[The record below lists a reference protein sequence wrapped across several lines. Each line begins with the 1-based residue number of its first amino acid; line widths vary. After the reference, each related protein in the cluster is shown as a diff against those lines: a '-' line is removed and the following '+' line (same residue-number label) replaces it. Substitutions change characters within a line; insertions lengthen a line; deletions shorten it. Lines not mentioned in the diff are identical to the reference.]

1 MRQFVIT
8 TEADAIAHAQHH
20 GLALDPA
27 LTVRRAPAPAR
38 ELDPESPEAALESRV
53 QIVADAAGWL
63 RFHVQG
69 KGSRR
74 SAPGFPDDV
83 LVHPDGGPLY
93 LWEYK
98 RADGQVSPAQ
108 RRWLDALRQVT
119 HIETGVYR
127 PADWAA
133 LCAKLKRN
141 LP

>member
-1 MRQFVIT
+1 MSDFRMS
-8 TEADAIAHAQHH
+8 EADAIDHARRH

-27 LTVRRAPAPAR
+27 LTVRPPVPAMDAAS
-38 ELDPESPEAALESRV
+38 PESALESRV
-53 QIVADAAGWL
+53 QLVADAAGWL
-63 RFHVQG
+63 RYHVQG

-108 RRWLDALRQVT
+108 RRWLEALRQVT

-127 PADWAA
+127 PADWAT
-133 LCAKLKRN
+133 LCAKLKRS